1 MEPSLFLNALAIK
14 NFKAV
19 RSSGTVKLSPL
30 TVFIGNNGS
39 GKSSLIEGLETYQET
54 VTHGLDAAMGRWL
67 GFEHVWNKRARHNRK
82 NIGTEDETYENP
94 MAFVLRGRALR
105 RSFIVRMEISA
116 DPGINGVRIERE
128 SIKFSDSRLVRRDRH
143 GNASTF
149 RDSETERQ
157 EQFHSSESARPR
169 AFRSVVASWQFLSFD
184 PGRMGMPV
192 RQTMSP
198 GPCKLHRDGSN
209 LGQYLWE
216 IREQDLVA
224 FEGILEALRF
234 VLPFSS
240 DMQPRV
246 TQEIERL
253 VHLQMTEEDFKVPG
267 WLLSTGT
274 LRVLAILAA
283 LRHPNPPPLLVI
295 EEVENGLDPRTIHL
309 LVEEIRAAITA
320 QTTQVILTTHSPYL
334 LDLLDLSHI
343 IVTER
348 VNGEPTF
355 VRPDQDN
362 LKAWARSFSPGRLYA
377 MGRLTRGDA

>member
-1 MEPSLFLNALAIK
+1 VNPSFFLNAISVE

-19 RSSGTVKLSPL
+19 RKSGTVKLTPL
-30 TVFIGNNGS
+30 TVLIGNNGS

-54 VTHGLDAAMGRWL
+54 VIHGLDDAMGRWL
-67 GFEHVWNKRARHNRK
+67 GFEHVWNKRTRHHQK
-82 NIGTEDETYENP
+82 HGGTEDETYENP
-94 MAFVLRGRALR
+94 MLFVLRGRVFHGAF
-105 RSFIVRMEISA
+105 SVRLEISA
-116 DPGINGVRIERE
+116 DPGINGVRIEKEYLKLPRG
-128 SIKFSDSRLVRRDRH
+128 RLIQRDRH
-143 GNASTF
+143 GNASVHLAP
-149 RDSETERQ
+149 DSERS
-157 EQFHSSESARPR
+157 EQFHLFESATPR
-169 AFRSVVASWQFLSFD
+169 DFTKIIESWQFLAFD

-192 RQTMSP
+192 RQIMTP
-198 GPCKLHRDGSN
+198 GPYKLQRDGSN

-234 VLPFSS
+234 VLPFAS
-240 DMQPRV
+240 DIQPRI

-274 LRVLAILAA
+274 LRILAILAA

-295 EEVENGLDPRTIHL
+295 EEVENGLDPRTMHL

-355 VRPDQDN
+355 VRPNEDALQE
-362 LKAWARSFSPGRLYA
+362 WAKSFSPGRLYT
-377 MGRLTRGDA
+377 MGRLTRGNA